1 MGQIR
6 PRCHTTAGLGVMIGS
21 TMARNRNGLSIDR
34 ALPAAQNCPSATRYT
49 RIASAAVAPST
60 RYRAWMPRDASE
72 AEARR
77 AVQAFESVG
86 VGNFLVIFRDDRR
99 GSRHV
104 VETVDGSTLRQRLR
118 DYRLMTGILGI
129 G

>member
-1 MGQIR
+1 
-6 PRCHTTAGLGVMIGS
+6 
-21 TMARNRNGLSIDR
+21 MAAEAEGRL
-34 ALPAAQNCPSATRYT
+34 
-49 RIASAAVAPST
+49 
-60 RYRAWMPRDASE
+60 MPRDASE

-77 AVQAFESVG
+77 AVQAFDSVG